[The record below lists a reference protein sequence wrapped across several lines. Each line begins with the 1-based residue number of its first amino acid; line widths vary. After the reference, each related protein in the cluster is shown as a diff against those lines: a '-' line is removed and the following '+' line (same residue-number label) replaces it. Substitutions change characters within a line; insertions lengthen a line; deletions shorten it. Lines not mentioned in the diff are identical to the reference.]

1 LVGFPRGDKPSDWP
15 ALRKSY
21 VEDAAK
27 DFGEHIIAH
36 LSIVVAAIF
45 GNFSMGILKGPE
57 NIRKINLVLFK
68 VDCVFSVVPI
78 EFHKAMMGRLK
89 CIVNIFVYTF
99 LSIR

>member
-1 LVGFPRGDKPSDWP
+1 LAFPRGDKPSDRP

-57 NIRKINLVLFK
+57 NIRKINL
-68 VDCVFSVVPI
+68 CFS
-78 EFHKAMMGRLK
+78 RLIA
-89 CIVNIFVYTF
+89 CFPSSQSN
-99 LSIR
+99 SIKL

>member
-21 VEDAAK
+21 VEDAAE

-45 GNFSMGILKGPE
+45 GNFPMGILKGH
-57 NIRKINLVLFK
+57 KTSAKSTL
-68 VDCVFSVVPI
+68 CFS
-78 EFHKAMMGRLK
+78 RLIA
-89 CIVNIFVYTF
+89 CFPSSQSN
-99 LSIR
+99 SIKL